1 MPFTVTWKNIKIVIL
16 SEVGQTEK
24 DKKLCNITYMG
35 NLKKKKTKRIYK
47 TKVELQV

>member
-24 DKKLCNITYMG
+24 DKNYVIS
-35 NLKKKKTKRIYK
+35 RIW
-47 TKVELQV
+47 EI